1 MVILLVI
8 FLRNVTVSNLNFIG
22 YFIKIDEALKIII
35 FDFNKRE

>member
-1 MVILLVI
+1 MIILLVVL
-8 FLRNVTVSNLNFIG
+8 LRNVTVSNLSCIS